1 MRRDL
6 DMVDKLVNKID
17 KQIKGMFMPS
27 KKDFY
32 NRGQKQPKVLF
43 PAALDESDE
52 SETGE
57 FIIRQDLDNDE
68 WWKLKLLLSRPF
80 CLFTFTLYCL
90 NYEIERIGLDR
101 LTHLNS

>member
-68 WWKLKLLLSRPF
+68 W
-80 CLFTFTLYCL
+80 
-90 NYEIERIGLDR
+90 
-101 LTHLNS
+101 